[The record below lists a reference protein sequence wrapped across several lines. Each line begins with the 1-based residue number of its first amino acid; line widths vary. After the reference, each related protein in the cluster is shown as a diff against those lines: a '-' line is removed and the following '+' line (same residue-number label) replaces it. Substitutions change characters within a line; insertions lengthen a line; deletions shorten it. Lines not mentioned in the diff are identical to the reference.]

1 MRIRKVVFRQLGFV
15 FKTLR
20 SFFPCVLKYALEGSR
35 NPDNPAGVLYRFVDC
50 AWEDAEVT

>member
-1 MRIRKVVFRQLGFV
+1 MFRQLGFV